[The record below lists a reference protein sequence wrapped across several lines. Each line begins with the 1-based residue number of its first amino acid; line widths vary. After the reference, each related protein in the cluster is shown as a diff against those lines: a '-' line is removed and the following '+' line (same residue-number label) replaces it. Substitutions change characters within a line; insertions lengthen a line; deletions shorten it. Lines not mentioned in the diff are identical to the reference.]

1 MKTWINVAVGVFF
14 LSSVWKECLSHLLQE
29 EVSDLASLQDVNAIE
44 RTDDLHGYAEGEK
57 DIKDSN
63 AEDSHSYKAFLKDSS
78 YRRRP
83 NRHCICYRRSSRR
96 RGNGGWRPLPRP
108 YN

>member
-44 RTDDLHGYAEGEK
+44 RTDDLHGLVLIEERYFVIHVEEYQSINTAH
-57 DIKDSN
+57 SSLR
-63 AEDSHSYKAFLKDSS
+63 AALTQLYSHTA
-78 YRRRP
+78 RRFAK
-83 NRHCICYRRSSRR
+83 
-96 RGNGGWRPLPRP
+96 LF
-108 YN
+108 

>member
-1 MKTWINVAVGVFF
+1 MQKNSVPKRRMLRYGMTSIFF
-14 LSSVWKECLSHLLQE
+14 LPILSHFITKPYFM
-29 EVSDLASLQDVNAIE
+29 VSH
-44 RTDDLHGYAEGEK
+44 RYAEGEK

-63 AEDSHSYKAFLKDSS
+63 AEDGHSYIAFRKDSS

-83 NRHCICYRRSSRR
+83 NRDCICYRRSSRR

-108 YN
+108 YK